1 MRIGCLKALRVRFR
15 SYAKVISSRF
25 EVRICNPFFYE
36 TSRISKSWLISAVA
50 PSIMEAEQYF

>member
-1 MRIGCLKALRVRFR
+1 MRIGCLKALRVRFG

-25 EVRICNPFFYE
+25 EVRICNPFYE

-50 PSIMEAEQYF
+50 PSMMEAEQYF